1 MVSSI
6 AAFGMP
12 RRSSTAFYFCIDRNI
27 WKEHAG
33 AMALS
38 PTVSR
43 FVLHWGEMGTRWG
56 VNRTVA
62 QIHALLFISGR
73 PMHADEIVDT
83 LEVARSNVSTSLR
96 ELQGWGLVRLVH
108 LSGDR
113 RDHFETSAHVWE
125 LMRTIVK
132 ERQRREIDPTISVL
146 QQLLA
151 DPAMR
156 QEPAAVKR
164 RMEQTLDL
172 LETLTAWSEEM
183 LKLDTETL
191 TQVLKLGARIKKL
204 LAKTGGATTGED
216 MTGPSLLG
224 P

>member
-1 MVSSI
+1 
-6 AAFGMP
+6 MP
-12 RRSSTAFYFCIDRNI
+12 
-27 WKEHAG
+27 
-33 AMALS
+33 LS

-43 FVLHWGEMGTRWG
+43 FVLHWGEMGSRWG
-56 VNRTVA
+56 VNRTMS
-62 QIHALLFISGR
+62 QIHALLFIAGR
-73 PMHADEIVDT
+73 PMHAEEIVEA

-113 RDHFETSAHVWE
+113 RDHYETSSHVWE

-132 ERQRREIDPTISVL
+132 ERQRREISPTIGVL

-151 DPAMR
+151 DPAIR
-156 QEPAAVKR
+156 QEPAAVKLR
-164 RMEQTLDL
+164 LEQTLDL
-172 LETLTAWSEEM
+172 LETLTVWSEEM

-204 LAKTGGATTGED
+204 LGKSGPRAGDDD
-216 MTGPSLLG
+216 MTAAGLLG

>member
-1 MVSSI
+1 ML
-6 AAFGMP
+6 
-12 RRSSTAFYFCIDRNI
+12 
-27 WKEHAG
+27 H

-56 VNRTVA
+56 VNRTVS

-96 ELQGWGLVRLVH
+96 ELQSWGLVRLVH

-113 RDHFETSAHVWE
+113 RDHYETAAHAWE

-156 QEPAAVKR
+156 QEPAAVKL

-204 LAKTGGATTGED
+204 LAKSSGGTGGDDD
-216 MTGPSLLG
+216 MTAAGLLG

>member
-1 MVSSI
+1 M
-6 AAFGMP
+6 
-12 RRSSTAFYFCIDRNI
+12 T
-27 WKEHAG
+27 
-33 AMALS
+33 LS

-43 FVLHWGEMGTRWG
+43 FVLHWGEMGSRWG
-56 VNRTVA
+56 VNRTMS
-62 QIHALLFISGR
+62 QIHALLFIAGR
-73 PMHADEIVDT
+73 PMHAEEIVEA

-108 LSGDR
+108 LSSDR
-113 RDHFETSAHVWE
+113 RDHYETSSHVWE

-132 ERQRREIDPTISVL
+132 ERQRREISPTIGVL

-151 DPAMR
+151 DPAIR
-156 QEPAAVKR
+156 QEPAAVKLR
-164 RMEQTLDL
+164 LEQTLDL
-172 LETLTAWSEEM
+172 LETLTVWSEEM

-204 LAKTGGATTGED
+204 LGKSGPRAGDDD
-216 MTGPSLLG
+216 MTAAGLLG